1 MPRWNDVAE
10 LRKVLGGFVIGAT
23 VMTTSLPRDDTS
35 RGSNHG
41 EQT

>member
-23 VMTTSLPRDDTS
+23 VMTSLPWDDTS